1 MTTID
6 DFLTDAT
13 RILKQ
18 AGNQDP
24 RREARMLLAFTEG
37 VSAESL
43 IAYPER
49 ELSDPDRASAA
60 IHRRAAG
67 EPVSR
72 IVGRRG
78 FWKDDF
84 LIGPDTLDP
93 RPDTET
99 LIEEVLDLLPD
110 RPRVA
115 RILDLG
121 VGSGCLLLS
130 LLREFPT
137 ASGVGVDISDGA
149 VKATLSNAREMGLED
164 RVEVAV
170 GNWFEGLADR
180 FDLIVSN
187 PPYIRTGEIQTLD
200 RDVREHDPMRALDG
214 GADGLDCYR
223 VIVPA
228 AREALKPGGF
238 LVLEVGAGQA
248 SDVSSFCV
256 RDGFSRIRV
265 RRDLAGIERCVSA
278 QWPG

>member
-1 MTTID
+1 MTRVD
-6 DFLTDAT
+6 DFLADAT

-24 RREARMLLAFTEG
+24 RREARLLLAFTEG
-37 VSAESL
+37 VPAESL
-43 IAYPER
+43 VAYPER
-49 ELSDPDRASAA
+49 ELTDIGRASAA
-60 IHRRAAG
+60 IERRAAG

-99 LIEEVLDLLPD
+99 VIEEVLDLLSD
-110 RPRVA
+110 RSRVE

-130 LLREFPT
+130 LLREFP
-137 ASGVGVDISDGA
+137 AAHGVGVDISDGA
-149 VKATLSNAREMGLED
+149 VGATLSNAREFGLED
-164 RVEVAV
+164 RVEGLV
-170 GNWFEGLADR
+170 GNWFEGVTGR

-187 PPYIRTGEIQTLD
+187 PPYIRSADIQALD
-200 RDVREHDPMRALDG
+200 REVRDHDPMRALDG
-214 GADGLDCYR
+214 GADGFDCYR
-223 VIVPA
+223 IIIPA
-228 AREALKPGGF
+228 AKQALKPGGF
-238 LVLEVGAGQA
+238 LALEVGEGQA
-248 SDVSSFCV
+248 SEVSSFCV
-256 RDGFSRIRV
+256 REGFSRIRV

>member
-1 MTTID
+1 MTTVD
-6 DFLTDAT
+6 VFLADAT
-13 RILKQ
+13 RVLKE

-24 RREARMLLAFTEG
+24 RREARLLLAFIEG
-37 VSAESL
+37 VAAETL

-49 ELSDPDRASAA
+49 ELADPERASAA
-60 IHRRAAG
+60 VRRRAAG

-99 LIEEVLDLLPD
+99 VIEEVLDLLPD
-110 RPRVA
+110 RARVE

-130 LLREFPT
+130 LLREFPV
-137 ASGVGVDISDGA
+137 AHGVGVDISPGA
-149 VKATLSNAREMGLED
+149 VSATLCNARDMGLED
-164 RVEVAV
+164 RVDVAV
-170 GNWFEGLADR
+170 GNWLDGVAGR

-187 PPYIRTGEIQTLD
+187 PPYIRTGDIKTLE
-200 RDVREHDPMRALDG
+200 REVREHDPMRALDG

-223 VIVPA
+223 TIIPA
-228 AREALKPGGF
+228 AKEALKPGGF
-238 LVLEVGAGQA
+238 LALEVGAGQA
-248 SDVSSFCV
+248 SAVSSFCV
-256 RDGFSRIRV
+256 KDGFSRIRV